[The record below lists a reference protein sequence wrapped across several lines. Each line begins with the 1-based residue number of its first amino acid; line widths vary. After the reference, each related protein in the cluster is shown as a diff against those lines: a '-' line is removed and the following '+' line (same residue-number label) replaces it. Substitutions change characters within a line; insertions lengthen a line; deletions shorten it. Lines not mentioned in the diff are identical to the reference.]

1 MKLTNFLKTKPLY
14 YDKIDLSRMPRAYAL
29 VQPRL
34 KLGRVVH
41 LVGTNG
47 KGSTGRILAS
57 LLKEAGY
64 RVGHYSSPHIL
75 RFNERIWIDGADA
88 EDEMLETAHK
98 KLMRWLGR
106 VRAEELS
113 YFEYTTLLALVAFE
127 GTDFVVFEAGL
138 GGEFDATNVVDKVL
152 SIVTPIGIDH
162 QAFLGDTIKEIA
174 ETKIRSIQKEALI
187 ASQSAPEVYEAAER
201 IAKLKG
207 ARLIT
212 PEGVLGK
219 EVRQTILETAVLK
232 EWPLYLGENAVTA
245 FAAAKHLTHRDYDPK
260 MLLSVRLK
268 GRFERIRP
276 NVILDVGHNP
286 LGAKAVAKALEGR
299 KSVLV
304 YNALEDKDVVQILD
318 ILKPVI
324 RRLEIIPIESERAI
338 AEERLVEAAA
348 GLGIEAEPF
357 RGLCEE
363 EEYLV
368 FGSFIVAEAFLKSLH
383 DY

>member
-1 MKLTNFLKTKPLY
+1 
-14 YDKIDLSRMPRAYAL
+14 
-29 VQPRL
+29 
-34 KLGRVVH
+34 
-41 LVGTNG
+41 
-47 KGSTGRILAS
+47 
-57 LLKEAGY
+57 
-64 RVGHYSSPHIL
+64 
-75 RFNERIWIDGADA
+75 
-88 EDEMLETAHK
+88 MLETAHK

-383 DY
+383 ETEGFY